1 MRSFFLS
8 PIFCILGYNQ
18 FRMKFA
24 NVKSIAEQV
33 QEILSG
39 YQTVDGYIIDLRII
53 ELTVLQIA
61 NEILAMEAT
70 RDINSIYDE
79 GISQFITTLK
89 NVPVLYDA
97 DVNMCYSDFGIDYM
111 KLNEGMGI
119 WQVSTMKD
127 QVNPF
132 IHVPNG
138 FLGTFSH
145 LPAFRLEGKIGYFA
159 EESSRIYYTVDILKK
174 YNIDK
179 VLVKLITNTFD
190 SFIPYQYAPTI
201 IEKAKAILLPRIQT
215 DKVNDNNPQV

>member
-1 MRSFFLS
+1 
-8 PIFCILGYNQ
+8 
-18 FRMKFA
+18 MKFA
-24 NVKSIAEQV
+24 NVRSIAEQI
-33 QEILSG
+33 QEIISG
-39 YQTVDGYIIDLRII
+39 YQTVDGYAVDIRII

-61 NEILAMEAT
+61 NEILAIEVT

-79 GISQFITTLK
+79 GTSQFLTTLK

-97 DVNMCYSDFGIDYM
+97 DVDMCYSDFGIDYM
-111 KLNEGMGI
+111 KLNEGLGI

-138 FLGTFSH
+138 FMGTFSH

-159 EESSRIYYTVDILKK
+159 EESSRIYYTVNILKK
-174 YNIDK
+174 YNIEK
-179 VLVKLITNTFD
+179 VLVKLITNTMD

-201 IEKAKAILLPRIQT
+201 IEKAKALLFSQKLP
-215 DKVNDNNPQV
+215 DKVDDNNIQV